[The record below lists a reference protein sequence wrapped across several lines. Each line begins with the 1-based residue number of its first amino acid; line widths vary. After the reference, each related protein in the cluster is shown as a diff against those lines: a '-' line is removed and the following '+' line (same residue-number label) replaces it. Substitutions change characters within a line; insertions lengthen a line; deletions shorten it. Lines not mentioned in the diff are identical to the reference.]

1 MTKLISARTAQPVME
16 AEFIFNFDDTMVS
29 VAGTELD
36 FGKANIASAAF
47 DIINLPVDAVI
58 VGGEVVTD
66 TAFDTA
72 GYDITI
78 GDADSANRYLA
89 STDVK
94 AAGRTALVPT
104 GYRVTGPLRLT
115 RVSDDVC
122 TAGKMSVRVLYIQE
136 GRGTEVNP

>member
-1 MTKLISARTAQPVME
+1 MAKLIAARTAQPVME
-16 AEFIFNFDDTMVS
+16 AEFILNFDDTMVS
-29 VAGTELD
+29 VAGTEVD

-78 GDADSANRYLA
+78 GDADVANRYLA

-94 AAGRTALVPT
+94 GTGRVALVPT
-104 GYRVTGPLRLT
+104 GYRVTGPVRLT

-122 TAGKMSVRVLYIQE
+122 TAGKLSVRVLYIQE